1 MRHRLRPR
9 LRTRLGGHWIEKWLS
24 LGLRLRLRPSKASIE
39 LHPRVDKEEWAEM
52 NKNNFWRAKECMQL
66 ATKEQADAN
75 VKALLKW
82 KDRLGP
88 KLWREM
94 YVIIPTVWPM
104 SRTNTRLELFR
115 GLLERNSIG
124 LLKIILKILLKFI
137 FQNMFLTFA
146 VLLKF

>member
-9 LRTRLGGHWIEKWLS
+9 LRTHLGGHWIEKWLS

-115 GLLERNSIG
+115 GLLERNPIG

-146 VLLKF
+146 VLMKF